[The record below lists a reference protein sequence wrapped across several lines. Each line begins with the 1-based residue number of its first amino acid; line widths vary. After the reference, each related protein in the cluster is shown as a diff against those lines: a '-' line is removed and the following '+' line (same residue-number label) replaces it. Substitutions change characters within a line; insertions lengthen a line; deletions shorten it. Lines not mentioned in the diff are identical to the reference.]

1 LAANGY
7 TLAAIETVIT
17 GVRNA
22 DDVYDETLREQ
33 HQPKGDG

>member
-7 TLAAIETVIT
+7 TLAAIETVIA
-17 GVRNA
+17 GERIS

-33 HQPKGDG
+33 HQPEDDG